1 MIYVLCGIIGAAVA
15 LGTVAVLLRF
25 QKTGDAVKRAV
36 EKISKH
42 KAKTKYDEITEA
54 YLEILKY

>member
-25 QKTGDAVKRAV
+25 QRTGDAVKRAV

-42 KAKTKYDEITEA
+42 KSKAKSDAVTEA
-54 YLEILKY
+54 YLELLKY

>member
-25 QKTGDAVKRAV
+25 QKTGDAVKHIV
-36 EKISKH
+36 EKISKY
-42 KAKTKYDEITEA
+42 KAKSSLGELNEA
-54 YLEILKY
+54 YIEILKY